1 MAYSVINGRRGS
13 WSCEGSTLECR
24 GIPGTSMGV
33 SGLGSRGSG
42 EGMGIFGGEIRKGD
56 NI

>member
-1 MAYSVINGRRGS
+1 MGR
-13 WSCEGSTLECR
+13 ETLGPVKDLCPSAGECQGQDAGR
-24 GIPGTSMGV
+24 

-42 EGMGIFGGEIRKGD
+42 EGMGAFREETRKGD